1 MAFNSLD
8 KSSTTSSILSQV
20 ELVLE
25 TGDPDL
31 WSESLGGSDS
41 ELEMFEFSE
50 LEIVDELWLQ

>member
-1 MAFNSLD
+1 VAVNSLD
-8 KSSTTSSILSQV
+8 KSSTTSSILSHV
-20 ELVLE
+20 ELVSE
-25 TGDPDL
+25 TGEPDL

>member
-20 ELVLE
+20 ELVSE